1 MTDLEKFEEKMRGKT
16 TNELREYVED
26 VSHTVNKVLEHF
38 RERVQIVLKIAN
50 ERIANESKNNYN

>member
-1 MTDLEKFEEKMRGKT
+1 MTDLEQFEQDARGKT